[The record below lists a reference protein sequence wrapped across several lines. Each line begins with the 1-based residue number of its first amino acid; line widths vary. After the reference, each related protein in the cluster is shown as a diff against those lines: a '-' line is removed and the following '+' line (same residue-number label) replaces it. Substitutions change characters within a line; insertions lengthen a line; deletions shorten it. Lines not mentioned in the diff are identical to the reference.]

1 MYKSDVATEL
11 GYNFL
16 AYAAACN
23 SDRAI
28 PSASDG
34 LKPVAKRILFIM
46 DDEGTRSNKPHK
58 KCAKT
63 VGSVMGRVHPHG
75 DTAIYEAMVRLSQP
89 WAMRYPLLDW
99 HGNQGTQA
107 GDGAA
112 AMRYTESRLSKI
124 AEAGLLAGLKKRNVD
139 FVPTFDDTEEEPV
152 ALPSLFPNLLCNPN
166 SGIGVALA
174 CSWLPHNLTEVG
186 NAICAYLEDSSV
198 NLLDYVSAPDFPTGG
213 KIVNGNEVKE
223 AYKTGKGR
231 AIVRAR
237 YNIEAR
243 GRKEMLVFYEVPFG
257 VNTESL
263 LNQINVACEKEDIV
277 GIDEVRD
284 ESNKKSLRIV
294 IELSKG
300 ASPDRVASQ
309 LYKTTDLQKS
319 CNFNQVALV
328 DKTPTLLNLE
338 DCVKIYIKT
347 NLDIICRE
355 AKFDLDRTESR
366 LIIVNGLLKA
376 LEDIDNIIALIK
388 KSESSAKAKEAL
400 IEKYDFLEVQA
411 KAIID
416 MKLGKLAGLEK
427 IELQNEKAE
436 LDSKKSE
443 LILLLSSEANQKKE
457 LEKRLSEFVKA
468 FGDARRT
475 EVTNLDLTN
484 KKTDEQKAEEVIPE
498 DVVVIMTQSGYIKR
512 VPKKSFRTQRR
523 NGKGVKNKDDILLGT
538 IKTNTQ
544 DSLMLFA
551 TNGKMFKVLVDNI
564 PESTMGAKGTR
575 ISDIIALEPEEEI
588 SAMTALQYKNNPKYV
603 LFFTKQGMVKK
614 TKLEE
619 YSKVKKGKKGIVAV
633 KIKDGDAIANVCF
646 ADEEDALIVTK
657 KGMSIRFST
666 SVIAPIGKIAIGV
679 KSIKLDEDDE
689 VIGGLI
695 IKDESEKV
703 AVFSKKGMSKKCDL
717 SEFPVQNR
725 GGKGVLIY
733 KPTGATGELVGAT
746 LLSDVDNVL
755 LIGRPNCICIAST
768 EIPMTT
774 RVSMGNIMTKSN
786 IESVVKI

>member
-11 GYNFL
+11 GFNFL
-16 AYAAACN
+16 SYAAACN

-28 PSASDG
+28 PDSRDG

-89 WAMRYPLLDW
+89 WAMRYPLIDW

-112 AMRYTESRLSKI
+112 AMRYTESRLAKI
-124 AEAGLLAGLKKRNVD
+124 SEAGLLAGLKKKNVD

-152 ALPSLFPNLLCNPN
+152 VLPALFPNLLCNPN

-174 CSWLPHNLTEVG
+174 CNWLPNNLTEVG
-186 NAICAYLEDSSV
+186 NAICAYLKDSSV

-213 KIVNGNEVKE
+213 LIVNGEEVKN

-231 AIVRAR
+231 ALVRAR
-237 YNIEAR
+237 YEVETR
-243 GRKEMLVFYEVPFG
+243 GRKKLLVFYEVPFG
-257 VNTESL
+257 VNTENL
-263 LNQINVACEKEDIV
+263 LNQINDACTKEEIT

-294 IELSKG
+294 AELSKD
-300 ASPDRVASQ
+300 ANPDAVARQ
-309 LYKTTDLQKS
+309 LYRSSDLQKS
-319 CNFNQVALV
+319 CSFNQVALV

-347 NLDIICRE
+347 NLDIICKE
-355 AKFDLDRTESR
+355 AKFDLNKIEAR

-388 KSESSAKAKEAL
+388 KSESSAKAKDAL
-400 IEKYDFLEVQA
+400 IEKYGFLEEQA

-427 IELQNEKAE
+427 VELQNEKAE
-436 LDSKKSE
+436 LDTNKEK
-443 LILLLSSEANQKKE
+443 LNALLSSEKNQKEE
-457 LEKRLSEFVKA
+457 LGKRLKDFVNT
-468 FGDARRT
+468 FGDKRRT
-475 EVTNLDLTN
+475 EVTNLDLS
-484 KKTDEQKAEEVIPE
+484 KKTDEKKAEEVIPE

-512 VPKKSFRTQRR
+512 VPKKNFRTQKR

-538 IKTNTQ
+538 IRTNTQ
-544 DSLMLFA
+544 DSLMMF
-551 TNGKMFKVLVDNI
+551 TSNGKMFKILVDEI

-575 ISDIIALEPEEEI
+575 IGDIITLDSKEEI
-588 SAMTALQYKNNPKYV
+588 SAITALQYKEAPKYV
-603 LFFTKQGMVKK
+603 LFFTKGGLLKK
-614 TKLEE
+614 TELEE
-619 YSKVKKGKKGIVAV
+619 YSKIKRGRKGIAA
-633 KIKDGDAIANVCF
+633 IKLKENDSIANVCF
-646 ADEEDALIVTK
+646 ADEEDVLVVTK
-657 KGMSIRFST
+657 KGMSIKFST
-666 SVIAPIGKIAIGV
+666 SGVAPIGRIAAGV
-679 KSIKLDEDDE
+679 KTIKLDAGDE
-689 VIGGLI
+689 VIGGFI
-695 IKDESEKV
+695 IKDKTDKI
-703 AVFSKKGMSKKCDL
+703 AVFSEKGMAKKCEL
-717 SEFPVQNR
+717 SEFPIQNR

-733 KPTGATGELVGAT
+733 KPTTVTGDIIGAT
-746 LLSDVDNVL
+746 LVSESDSVL
-755 LIGRPNCICIAST
+755 LAGRPNSICIAST
-768 EIPMTT
+768 DIPTLT
-774 RVSMGNIMTKSN
+774 RASIGNIMTKST